1 MPRQTS
7 LLIGLAFISPWLF
20 GFAVFM
26 LYPMVASIYFS
37 FCDYSVLQSALFI
50 GLENYI
56 ELFGDK
62 VFRVSLGNTL
72 FYAFFALGLGL
83 VVSIGEALLLNMKV
97 KGMAFH
103 RTIIF
108 LPSLVPV
115 VALSVLWMW
124 IFNGESGLLNAIL
137 EGVGLPAPNWLGSED
152 WAMPAL
158 ILMSL
163 WGIGHPVVI
172 YLAGLQ
178 DIPREL
184 YEAAEIDGAG
194 SWDRFWNVTL
204 PMLTPVVYFNVVM
217 GIIGTF
223 QVFAQPYI
231 MTQGGPG
238 RATYFYALALYDYAF
253 MDLRMGYASAMAW
266 ILFIIILGLTLLA
279 TRVSQK
285 WVQYDR

>member
-1 MPRQTS
+1 M
-7 LLIGLAFISPWLF
+7 
-20 GFAVFM
+20 VFM
-26 LYPMVASIYFS
+26 LYPMGASIYFS
-37 FCDYSVLQSALFI
+37 LCDYSVLQPALFI
-50 GLENYI
+50 GLENYS
-56 ELFGDK
+56 ELLGDK
-62 VFRVSLGNTL
+62 VFWVSLGNTL
-72 FYAFFALGLGL
+72 YYAFFGLGLGL
-83 VVSIGEALLLNMKV
+83 FVSLGEALLLNMKV

-124 IFNGESGLLNAIL
+124 IFNGDSGLLNAVL
-137 EGVGLPAPNWLGSED
+137 EGLGLPAPNWLGSED

-158 ILMSL
+158 ILMGL

-178 DIPREL
+178 DIPQEL

-194 SWDRFWNVTL
+194 SWERFWNVTL

-223 QVFAQPYI
+223 QLFAQPYI

-266 ILFIIILGLTLLA
+266 ILFVIILGLTLLA
-279 TRVSQK
+279 TRISQR